1 MPSWVKQ
8 SYSINIV
15 EIFFVARIY
24 KAKTNNHPNL
34 ENDLYRIGLFLATNL
49 AIIVIASISLRLL
62 GVESILADNGM
73 DLDLK
78 ALLIFCAV
86 FGFAGSL
93 ISLLLSKFMA
103 KMSSRTQIIKEPQN
117 AQERWL
123 LTTVAELAKKANIG
137 MPEVGI
143 FPAQQSNAFATG
155 WNRNNALVAVSAGL
169 LERFSKDEAKAVL
182 AHEIG
187 HVANGDMI
195 TLALVQG
202 VVNTFVMFA
211 ARVIG
216 FFVDRVVLKN
226 QRGLGLGYW
235 ITTIIAEICLG
246 ILAST
251 IVMWFSRQREFRAD
265 KAGAQ
270 LAGRTAMIGAL
281 QKLQAETQAQVPS
294 QMPDTMTAFGISSG
308 WKRKRSRLFMTHPP
322 LEERIEALKYG

>member
-1 MPSWVKQ
+1 M
-8 SYSINIV
+8 
-15 EIFFVARIY
+15 
-24 KAKTNNHPNL
+24 
-34 ENDLYRIGLFLATNL
+34 YRIGLFLLTNL
-49 AIIVIASISLRLL
+49 AIIVVASISLRLL
-62 GVESILADNGM
+62 GVDSILANNGM
-73 DLDLK
+73 DLDLS

-86 FGFAGSL
+86 FGFLGSFV
-93 ISLLLSKFMA
+93 SLLLSKFLA
-103 KMSSRTQIIKEPQN
+103 KRTSGTQIIGQPQTEE
-117 AQERWL
+117 ERWL
-123 LTTVAELAKKANIG
+123 VQTVAELAKKADIG

-169 LERFSKDEAKAVL
+169 LQRFSRDEVRAVL

-195 TLALVQG
+195 TLSLVQG

-226 QRGLGLGYW
+226 NRGLGLGYW
-235 ITTIIAEICLG
+235 ITTVVAEIALG

-265 KAGAQ
+265 AAGAQ
-270 LAGRTAMIGAL
+270 LAGRTAMLGAL
-281 QKLQAETQAQVPS
+281 EKLRAETQAQVANE
-294 QMPDTMTAFGISSG
+294 MPETMTAFGISSG
-308 WKRKRSRLFMTHPP
+308 WKRKTSKLFMTHPP
-322 LEERIEALKYG
+322 LEDRIRALKYG

>member
-1 MPSWVKQ
+1 M
-8 SYSINIV
+8 
-15 EIFFVARIY
+15 
-24 KAKTNNHPNL
+24 
-34 ENDLYRIGLFLATNL
+34 YRIGLFLLTNL
-49 AIIVIASISLRLL
+49 AIIIVASISLRLL
-62 GVESILADNGM
+62 GVESLLANNGV
-73 DLDLK
+73 DLNLS

-86 FGFAGSL
+86 FGFAGSFV
-93 ISLLLSKFMA
+93 SLLLSKFMA
-103 KMSSRTQIIKEPQN
+103 KRSSGTQIIEQPQN
-117 AQERWL
+117 EQERWL
-123 LTTVAELAKKANIG
+123 MQTVAELAKKADIG

-169 LERFSKDEAKAVL
+169 LQRFTRDEVRAVL

-195 TLALVQG
+195 TLSLVQG

-226 QRGLGLGYW
+226 NRGLGMGYW
-235 ITTIIAEICLG
+235 ITTIVAEIALG

-265 KAGAQ
+265 AAGAQ
-270 LAGRTAMIGAL
+270 LAGRTAMLGAL
-281 QKLQAETQAQVPS
+281 EKLRAETQAQVANE
-294 QMPDTMTAFGISSG
+294 MPDTMTAFGISSG
-308 WKRKRSRLFMTHPP
+308 WKRNASKLFMTHPP
-322 LEERIEALKYG
+322 LEERIQALKYG